1 MSDEA
6 QKRPE
11 EAMADQA
18 KGLENEAQSS
28 PTERVDNA
36 DSVEET
42 AASPAPETTAPPPAQ
57 EAPAPAE
64 PAEKKEPGGWK
75 PTRSRSQTLFFS
87 ALIIIGVLAILYA
100 WGLPPFRS
108 GEQTTDNAYVR
119 GQTTIIAPQ
128 VGGYVTEVLVQDFE
142 RVTKDQILVRIDD
155 RIYHQR
161 VMQGSASIASQ
172 EATLDNSA
180 QSLRSAQAQ
189 VALQDASIANAKAQL
204 ARAQADMR
212 RVNDLVGEG
221 SVSLRE
227 RDQTLAAL
235 RQAEAAVRQAE
246 AQRSI
251 ATQQVR
257 SVSVGRSGLEAG
269 VANAQAQRGL
279 ADIDL
284 QNTVIRAPRDGRLSE
299 VSVRVGQ
306 LVSPGT
312 QLMYLVPERHW
323 VVANFKEAQ
332 TANIKVG
339 QAATLR
345 VDALGGAELKG
356 HVESIAPAA
365 GSEFSVIKPDTGSG
379 NFVKVPQRIAVRIS
393 IDPGQ
398 TLTARLGPGMSVEAT
413 VNIGDK

>member
-1 MSDEA
+1 MSDEI

-11 EAMADQA
+11 EAMGDRA
-18 KGLENEAQSS
+18 KGPENEAQTS
-28 PTERVDNA
+28 PTA
-36 DSVEET
+36 QAASIEET
-42 AASPAPETTAPPPAQ
+42 AAPPSSEIAT
-57 EAPAPAE
+57 

-75 PTRSRSQTLFFS
+75 PTRSRSQTLFFG

-155 RIYHQR
+155 RIYRQR

-312 QLMYLVPERHW
+312 QLMYLVPEHHW
-323 VVANFKEAQ
+323 IVANFKEAQ

-339 QAATLR
+339 QTATLR

-413 VNIGDK
+413 VNTGNK